1 MPLTTSLRLGI
12 TAALTGAS
20 DFGSPTSFPAI
31 QINYDTTDG
40 TGGNQADIIWTDERT
55 VASASNDDLDLNGVL
70 TNAFGQTVNFLE
82 LTGILI
88 VNAPRSGAANTTN
101 LTLGVGT
108 NPVTGYLGGTT
119 PTVGPMRPGHV
130 LLEWNSENAG
140 GICAVVAA
148 TGDILRIAN
157 SSGAPATYQIWLIGR
172 SA

>member
-1 MPLTTSLRLGI
+1 MALTTSLRLGLS
-12 TAALTGAS
+12 AALTGTS
-20 DFGSPTSFPAI
+20 DFGAPSSNPTI
-31 QINYDTTDG
+31 DIRYDTTDG
-40 TGGNQADIIWTDERT
+40 TGANQADIIWTDERT

-130 LLEWNSENAG
+130 FLEWNSENAA
-140 GICAVVAA
+140 GICAVVAS

-157 SSGAPATYQIWLIGR
+157 SSGASATYQIWLIGR

>member
-1 MPLTTSLRLGI
+1 MPLTSYLRLQVG
-12 TAALTGAS
+12 ANLTGVA
-20 DFGSPTSFPAI
+20 DFGAPSSNPI
-31 QINYDTTDG
+31 LDIRYDTTDG
-40 TGGNQADIIWTDERT
+40 TGANQADIIWTDERT

-70 TNAFGQTVNFLE
+70 TNAFGQTVAFLE
-82 LTGILI
+82 ITGIII
-88 VNAPRSGAANTTN
+88 VNAPRSGANNTTN

-130 LLEWNSENAG
+130 FVDWNTQDAAG
-140 GICAVVAA
+140 VCPVVAG

-157 SSGAPATYQIWLIGR
+157 SAAASATYQIWLIGR